1 MPGKVFPFGPFARL
15 LQPAAPTARNTT
27 AAIAG
32 AQRLRF
38 VRANTK
44 IIRNNPSNDATGI
57 SNSRGAPHRPEGP
70 ATGGVPLQNVV
81 TEIPVFTDPVP
92 VSTMLVGVTEQVI
105 VGVLGSQL
113 KSTVPLVPGEPVSTI
128 GNTAVSPGLTVALV
142 LPFPPAVNV
151 NVFGDCVVPLSA
163 TVCGLSIALSV
174 IVKVPLLGS
183 VPVGVKVTLMVQE
196 FPTVTPL
203 VSMQLPLATANGPLA
218 EICEKL
224 ITAPLLLVLVTVTGI
239 GALVAFCSVDGKV
252 RLVGATVT
260 VVCGTSVVPFNGTLC
275 GLFGALSAIESVPLL
290 GSVPEGV
297 NVTAIVH
304 EAPAAIGE
312 ASVEQVPPETANGP
326 PSPAEMLVNE
336 IVPPPVLVFFTVTDI
351 GLLVVFCAV
360 AGNVKLPGVICTEI
374 TGIKVV
380 PFNGTLCGL
389 FGALS
394 AIVKVPLLAAVPVG
408 VNVTAI
414 VQLAPA
420 ASGEASVEQVP
431 PETAN
436 GPSPVEIFVNVI
448 VPPPVLVFFTVTDIG
463 LLVVFCSV
471 AGNVNV
477 PGVTV
482 TEIVCAVVVPLNATN
497 CGLPVALSVIDKF
510 PLLAAVP
517 VGVNVTVIVHV
528 AFCAMPA
535 PLVEQV
541 PPETAKGPVVEIL
554 EKVMFV
560 AKLLVFFTVTVIGA
574 LVVFS
579 ICAGNVRLGGVVV
592 SEIVCTNVVPLNGTS
607 CGLPVALSVTD
618 KFPLLG
624 AVPVGVNVTVI
635 VQVAFCA
642 IPGPDVEQVPPE
654 TAKGPVVEIA
664 EKVTFVAVL
673 LVFFTVTVIGALVT
687 FCTVAGNVSDGGVN
701 VTDIAGGVV
710 VPLKGTN

>member
-1 MPGKVFPFGPFARL
+1 MPSGPFGKL
-15 LQPAAPTARNTT
+15 LQPATPPARKTT

-32 AQRLRF
+32 IQRRRLA
-38 VRANTK
+38 RANAK
-44 IIRNNPSNDATGI
+44 SIRSSPSSDTIGI
-57 SNSRGAPHRPEGP
+57 SSRCGPFHRPDGT
-70 ATGGVPLQNVV
+70 ATGGVPLQNVT
-81 TEIPVFTDPVP
+81 TEIPVSTEPDP
-92 VSTMLVGVTEQVI
+92 VSTMLVGVTVQVI

-113 KSTVPLVPGEPVSTI
+113 RSTVPDVPGEPVSTI
-128 GNTAVSPGLTVALV
+128 GNTAVSPGFTVALV
-142 LPFPPAVNV
+142 LPLPPTVNV
-151 NVFGDCVVPLSA
+151 NVLGDCVVPFSA

-174 IVKVPLLGS
+174 IVNVPVLGS
-183 VPVGVKVTLMVQE
+183 EPVGVKVTLMVQE

-218 EICEKL
+218 EICGKL
-224 ITAPLLLVLVTVTGI
+224 ITAPLLLVLVTVTDI
-239 GALVAFCSVDGKV
+239 GALVVFCSVDGKV

-260 VVCGTSVVPFNGTLC
+260 VVCGTSVVPFSGTLC
-275 GLFGALSAIESVPLL
+275 GLFAALSEIVSVPLL
-290 GSVPEGV
+290 GSVPDGV
-297 NVTAIVH
+297 NVTAMVH
-304 EAPAAIGE
+304 EAPGANGE

-351 GLLVVFCAV
+351 GLLIVFCAV

-374 TGIKVV
+374 TGINVV
-380 PFNGTLCGL
+380 PFNVTLCGL

-394 AIVKVPLLAAVPVG
+394 AIESVPLLGAVPVG

-471 AGNVNV
+471 AGNVKV

-482 TEIVCAVVVPLNATN
+482 TEIVCTVVVPLKVTN

-510 PLLAAVP
+510 PLLGAVP

-535 PLVEQV
+535 PVVEQV
-541 PPETAKGPVVEIL
+541 PPETANGPVVEIL

-560 AKLLVFFTVTVIGA
+560 AVLLVFFTVTVIGA
-574 LVVFS
+574 LVVFT

-592 SEIVCTNVVPLNGTS
+592 SEIVCINVVPLNGT
-607 CGLPVALSVTD
+607 
-618 KFPLLG
+618 
-624 AVPVGVNVTVI
+624 N
-635 VQVAFCA
+635 
-642 IPGPDVEQVPPE
+642 
-654 TAKGPVVEIA
+654 
-664 EKVTFVAVL
+664 
-673 LVFFTVTVIGALVT
+673 
-687 FCTVAGNVSDGGVN
+687 
-701 VTDIAGGVV
+701 
-710 VPLKGTN
+710 

>member
-1 MPGKVFPFGPFARL
+1 VPGKVFPFGPFARL

-27 AAIAG
+27 AASAG

-38 VRANTK
+38 ARANTK
-44 IIRNNPSNDATGI
+44 SIRINPSSDATGI
-57 SNSRGAPHRPEGP
+57 SKSRGAPHRPEGP

-81 TEIPVFTDPVP
+81 TEMPVFTDPVP

-128 GNTAVSPGLTVALV
+128 GNTAVSPGFTVALV

-151 NVFGDCVVPLSA
+151 NVLGDCVVPFSA
-163 TVCGLSIALSV
+163 TVCGLSMALSV
-174 IVKVPLLGS
+174 IVNVPLLGS

-218 EICEKL
+218 EICGKL
-224 ITAPLLLVLVTVTGI
+224 ITAPLLLVLVTVTVI
-239 GALVAFCSVDGKV
+239 GALVVFCSVDGKV

-275 GLFGALSAIESVPLL
+275 GLFAALSEIVSVPLL

-297 NVTAIVH
+297 NVTAMVH
-304 EAPAAIGE
+304 EAPGANGE

-336 IVPPPVLVFFTVTDI
+336 MVPPPVLVFFTVTDI

-360 AGNVKLPGVICTEI
+360 AGKVKLPGVICTEI
-374 TGIKVV
+374 TGISVV
-380 PFNGTLCGL
+380 PFNVTLCGL

-394 AIVKVPLLAAVPVG
+394 AIESVPLLGAVPVG
-408 VNVTAI
+408 VNVTVI
-414 VQLAPA
+414 VQLDPA
-420 ASGEASVEQVP
+420 GSGEASVEQLP

-436 GPSPVEIFVNVI
+436 GPPSPAEMLVNVI
-448 VPPPVLVFFTVTDIG
+448 VPPPVLVFFTVTVIG

-471 AGNVNV
+471 AGNVKV

-482 TEIVCAVVVPLNATN
+482 TEIVCAVVVPLKDTN

-510 PLLAAVP
+510 PLLGAVP

-535 PLVEQV
+535 PVVEQV
-541 PPETAKGPVVEIL
+541 PPETANGPVVEIL

-560 AKLLVFFTVTVIGA
+560 AVLLVFFTVTVIGA
-574 LVVFS
+574 LVVFT

-592 SEIVCTNVVPLNGTS
+592 SEIVCINVVPLNGTS
-607 CGLPVALSVTD
+607 
-618 KFPLLG
+618 
-624 AVPVGVNVTVI
+624 
-635 VQVAFCA
+635 
-642 IPGPDVEQVPPE
+642 
-654 TAKGPVVEIA
+654 
-664 EKVTFVAVL
+664 
-673 LVFFTVTVIGALVT
+673 
-687 FCTVAGNVSDGGVN
+687 
-701 VTDIAGGVV
+701 
-710 VPLKGTN
+710 